1 MKSFE
6 ADFYSNKKLLV
17 IPQEPDAFAK
27 LQSIDRKTRYDCG
40 AKYGIV
46 SGSDWQMNTIAN
58 ECLENL
64 IQFLALGMQTS
75 ATTAINFYDLF
86 FVKATN
92 RISEKADKEGNINI
106 VFQPGPRAIELISLP
121 EPLKIETQVKAKD
134 EFMFP
139 DPEGA
144 DRDIQ
149 ETFRRIDQAAR
160 YQLAKK
166 YRLMMLDD
174 MDYAAI
180 AVLDQFVLNL
190 FTYML
195 YELGQDPKLTMSS
208 INFNDNVE
216 FHALREGD
224 DKIMLTMR
232 PGMNAKLLIKAD
244 NATEEIGGDD

>member
-1 MKSFE
+1 MKNFE
-6 ADFYSNKKLLV
+6 TDFYSNKKLLV
-17 IPQEPDAFAK
+17 IPQEPDAFAR

-46 SGSDWQMNTIAN
+46 TGGDWQMNTVAN
-58 ECLENL
+58 ECLETI
-64 IQFLALGMQTS
+64 IQSLALEM
-75 ATTAINFYDLF
+75 TTQGHAAINFYDLF

-92 RISEKADKEGNINI
+92 RVSEKADKEGNINI
-106 VFQPGPRAIELISLP
+106 VFQPGPRAIELISMAEIP
-121 EPLKIETQVKAKD
+121 KIENQIKASD

-144 DRDIQ
+144 NKGIQ
-149 ETFRRIDQAAR
+149 ETFKRIDSSAR

-166 YRLMMLDD
+166 YRMMM
-174 MDYAAI
+174 MDGMEYAAI
-180 AVLDQFVLNL
+180 AVLDQFFLNL

-208 INFNDNVE
+208 VNFNDNIE
-216 FHALREGD
+216 FHALRQDE

-232 PGMNAKLLIKAD
+232 PGMNAKLLIKSD
-244 NATEEIGGDD
+244 SATEEIGGDD